1 MPTLAL
7 SPLSASEH
15 PNRQSLPL
23 ATARVAAGFP
33 SPAEDHIEAG
43 IDLNE
48 WLIEHPAAT
57 FLVRIQGDSMTG
69 AGILDGD
76 VAVVDR
82 AIEPRPGHVVIATI
96 DGEFLVKRL
105 ARRGGRLV
113 LACENPDFPTAAID
127 IDAAQEALIWGVVRH
142 AIHTFRA

>member
-1 MPTLAL
+1 MQTVALDPQPVTMQPTRC
-7 SPLSASEH
+7 P
-15 PNRQSLPL
+15 LPL
-23 ATARVAAGFP
+23 ATSQIAAGFP

-57 FLVRIQGDSMTG
+57 FMVRIQGDSMTG

-82 AIEPRPGHVVIATI
+82 SIEPQPGHVVVATI

-105 ARRGGRLV
+105 RRRGERLV
-113 LACENPDFPTAAID
+113 LVSENPAFPTVIEMG
-127 IDAAQEALIWGVVRH
+127 AAQEALIWGVVRH
-142 AIHTFRA
+142 VIHTIRP